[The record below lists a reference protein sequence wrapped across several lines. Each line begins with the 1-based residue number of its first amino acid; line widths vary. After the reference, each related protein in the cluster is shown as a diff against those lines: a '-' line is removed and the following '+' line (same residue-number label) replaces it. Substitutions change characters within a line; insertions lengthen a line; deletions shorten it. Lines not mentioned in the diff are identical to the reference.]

1 MAQGQKFER
10 GELYFLYRPR
20 VETPG
25 AEEPVR
31 GLGMVQRFHLVRHP
45 QPGRTFR
52 ELSNGQKEL
61 SGVESLARQPA

>member
-1 MAQGQKFER
+1 MAQGQMLER
-10 GELYFLYRPR
+10 VELYFLYRPR

-45 QPGRTFR
+45 QPGHTFR
-52 ELSNGQKEL
+52 ELSIGRKEL
-61 SGVESLARQPA
+61 PGVESPARQPA